1 MESKIVSNL
10 EKMKLLMNK
19 KVLNNDYIY
28 NHFGE
33 DAN

>member
-1 MESKIVSNL
+1 L